1 MLLKLRH
8 CSISTQLQLLVGFII
23 VLGLG
28 LMAELVYKQAAS
40 VLFEQTMNDHKSKIE
55 AVAAM
60 AEGQFTSHL
69 ERAKNLEAAF
79 RNGYLKDLQVAERVV
94 DFAGFPVK
102 DIHVRGA
109 SLLGDTRY
117 VDRFTADTEAVATL
131 FSASGDDFVRI
142 ATSLKDA
149 NQQRVF
155 GTRLGTDHPA
165 YQQLIEGQPF
175 HAKVNL
181 FGNDYLTYY
190 YPIKDK
196 RGKVSALSFIGV
208 PIGLATKEIFNRL
221 SEIEWGETGYS
232 IVLDN
237 SRAHLLGDA
246 LLHPT
251 FHQGESVLSN
261 GDQRLNKVLQQVF
274 EQTSGLITFPF
285 SYKGKNGDKYLVFTE
300 VEGWNWKLLGGTFIS
315 EVTEQSRHLL
325 LLIVAVS
332 IVVAVLV
339 LLGLALVLRRM
350 IKPLDV
356 LSTNM
361 QRMGDGEI
369 SVQLA
374 AGQADS
380 KNEIERLNAGAQEM
394 ANELGLLVENIRS
407 CSGSLNSKSQS
418 VFSDA
423 EHSLSQLNHQQAQ
436 VEQVASAIEEMSSSA
451 TAVAQQVEHIA
462 DNVRTADEQSRQ
474 GTELVS
480 RMISEIDLL
489 NKQLY
494 SSAEAIELVGE
505 ESNNIQDVTK
515 MINDIADQTNLLAL
529 NAAIEAARAGEQ
541 GRGFAVVADE
551 VRTLARRTQESV
563 KEVENIIAK
572 LQVSTG
578 NAVSM
583 MNESQKRGANFTEH
597 AGQTNQALLDIGEQ
611 VASIASQSESIA
623 ATTEQQA
630 QVSQNI
636 ASSASQISQ
645 LTTDNRDTAAQTAS
659 SATELQELAQELN
672 RQVALFR

>member
-1 MLLKLRH
+1 MLLGLRH
-8 CSISTQLQLLVGFII
+8 RSISTQLQLVIGFII

-28 LMAELVYKQAAS
+28 LMAELVYKQAAKA
-40 VLFEQTMNDHKSKIE
+40 LFEQTMADHKSKIE

-60 AEGQFTSHL
+60 AEGQFSSHL
-69 ERAKNLEAAF
+69 ERAKNLEATF
-79 RNGYLKDLQVAERVV
+79 RNGYLKDLQVAEQIVNFAEFRVH
-94 DFAGFPVK
+94 
-102 DIHVRGA
+102 DIHVRGT

-117 VDRFTADTEAVATL
+117 VDRFTADTGAVATL

-142 ATSLKDA
+142 ATSLKD
-149 NQQRVF
+149 NKQQPALA
-155 GTRLGTDHPA
+155 TRLGTDHPA
-165 YQQLIEGQPF
+165 YQSLINGQSF
-175 HAKVNL
+175 HAKVKL

-190 YPIKDK
+190 HPIEDQQ
-196 RGKVSALSFIGV
+196 GKVSALSFIGV
-208 PIGLATKEIFNRL
+208 PIGQATKEVFDRL

-237 SRAHLLGDA
+237 SRADLLGDA

-251 FHQGESVLSN
+251 FKPGESLLHTGN
-261 GDQRLNKVLQQVF
+261 QQLNERLKGVF
-274 EQTSGLITFPF
+274 EQTSGRIIYPY
-285 SYKGKNGDKYLVFTE
+285 SYQGKTGDKYLVFTE
-300 VEGWNWKLLGGTFIS
+300 VKGWNWKLLGGTFIS
-315 EVTEQSRHLL
+315 EVIQASHHLL
-325 LLIVAVS
+325 ILIVVIS
-332 IVVAVLV
+332 LVVAVAV
-339 LLGLALVLRRM
+339 LIGLALLLRVM
-350 IKPLDV
+350 MKPLDA
-356 LSTNM
+356 LSCNM
-361 QRMGDGEI
+361 QRMGEGEI

-374 AGQADS
+374 AGKADS
-380 KNEIERLNAGAQEM
+380 SNEIERLNAGAQEM
-394 ANELGLLVENIRS
+394 AAKLNLLVENIRA
-407 CSGSLNSKSQS
+407 CSRSLSGKSAS
-418 VFSDA
+418 VFADA
-423 EHSLSQLNHQQAQ
+423 EHSLNQLNHQQSQ

-451 TAVAQQVEHIA
+451 TAVAQQVEQIA

-489 NKQLY
+489 NQQLY

-505 ESNNIQDVTK
+505 QSNNIQDVTK

-578 NAVSM
+578 NAVNM

-597 AGQTNQALLDIGEQ
+597 AGQTNQALLDISQQ
-611 VASIASQSESIA
+611 VANIASQSESIA

-630 QVSQNI
+630 MVSQDI
-636 ASSASQISQ
+636 AASASKISQ
-645 LTTDNRDTAAQTAS
+645 LTSDSRDTAAQTAS
-659 SATELQELAQELN
+659 SATELQGLSQQLN
-672 RQVALFR
+672 HQVEQFR